1 MPLYHLSTRNMTYN
15 PTIRCNCERMRAYMY
30 ACVCVS
36 ATVKMYS
43 TYYYIHA
50 FIHIQRLSRRM
61 HDCASVCVCLEETEN
76 IPAFEDHDVAR
87 IAMES

>member
-15 PTIRCNCERMRAYMY
+15 PTIRCNCERMRAYMC

-36 ATVKMYS
+36 AAVKMYS
-43 TYYYIHA
+43 TYCIHA
-50 FIHIQRLSRRM
+50 FIHVQGLSRRM
-61 HDCASVCVCLEETEN
+61 RDCASVCVRLEETED
-76 IPAFEDHDVAR
+76 IATFEDHDVAR